1 MQNFSNLLQQSLF
14 GVVQSP
20 GHFGMYLFC

>member
-1 MQNFSNLLQQSLF
+1 MQKFSNLLQQSLF

-20 GHFGMYLFC
+20 DHFGMYLFC